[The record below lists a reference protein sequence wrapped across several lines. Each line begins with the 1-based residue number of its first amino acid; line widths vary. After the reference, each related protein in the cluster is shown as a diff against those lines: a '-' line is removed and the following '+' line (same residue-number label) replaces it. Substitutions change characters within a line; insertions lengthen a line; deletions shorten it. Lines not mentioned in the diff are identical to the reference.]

1 MPPGTPVPWSYFLI
15 RILFRIVL
23 KIFYGTIV
31 VEGVENIPPTG
42 HPCIVC
48 ANHTNS
54 LTDALI
60 LVTAIPSWRRN
71 MLHLTAKSTQ
81 FGKKTLTSWLIEA
94 AGTVPIQRRKDF
106 VEGTAD
112 NDAAMERMSETLE
125 IGDAV
130 CLFPEGG
137 SRYHPTI
144 APLKTGV
151 ARIVSTVL
159 SRNRNNVDFEISIL
173 TCSITYM
180 HRQHFRSDVL
190 VSFHPPLTFRPKD
203 NPELLE
209 PMNYDSIRFVTA
221 QMHQQIATGTFDAP
235 SWGHIRAAKM
245 ATPIYAP
252 LGTAMSLGDY
262 VRVTRT
268 FLEVF
273 KTGGLPSP
281 HTSSAGS
288 ATPQVGVEWKD
299 EDVVK
304 LKEDLEVSSYVTIN
318 QIFLYD
324 HPRQVYQSEL
334 HKMRI
339 RDDRVR
345 RPLSRPVIMYRMV
358 LRFIWVSFLL
368 SISLGGLALWLPVA
382 ATTFYAVHNFKK
394 SGPVWDTW
402 DEIAQYKLIY
412 GLVSGL
418 CVYAI
423 AVFLTFPIFPVTVV
437 AVPGLMWMSL
447 RWFEDA
453 VSAAR
458 AFVALWRLLRVN
470 PATLARL
477 RFTRADLHRRLM
489 HLAVRGLGLPANP
502 EEYFVYGGKDKG
514 RMIGRWA
521 SRAEYFSVR
530 RRRKRDWNE
539 TLRLYEQF
547 DYPPEDS

>member
-1 MPPGTPVPWSYFLI
+1 MPPETPVPWSYFLI

-31 VEGVENIPPTG
+31 VEGAENIPETG
-42 HPCIVC
+42 RPCIVC

-60 LVTAIPSWRRN
+60 LVTSIPSQRRN

-106 VEGTAD
+106 DEGVAN
-112 NDAAMERMSETLE
+112 NDAPLAKLTQTLE
-125 IGDAV
+125 MGGAV
-130 CLFPEGG
+130 CLFPEGA

-151 ARIVSTVL
+151 ARIVSTIL
-159 SRNRNNVDFEISIL
+159 SRNRDNADFEISIL

-190 VSFHPPLTFRPKD
+190 VSFHPPLNFRPKD

-209 PMNYDSIRFVTA
+209 PVDFDNIRHVTA
-221 QMHQQIATGTFDAP
+221 QMHRQIATGTFDAP
-235 SWGHIRAAKM
+235 SWNLIRAAKM
-245 ATPIYAP
+245 ATSIYAP
-252 LGTAMSLGDY
+252 LGTTMSLGDY

-268 FLEVF
+268 FLDLF
-273 KTGGLPSP
+273 KTANLPDQAQS
-281 HTSSAGS
+281 TDLAGQEDS
-288 ATPQVGVEWKD
+288 DQLKD
-299 EDVVK
+299 KDIVK
-304 LKEDLEVSSYVTIN
+304 LREDL
-318 QIFLYD
+318 
-324 HPRQVYQSEL
+324 RAYQSEL
-334 HKMRI
+334 YQLRI
-339 RDDRVR
+339 RDDRIR
-345 RPLSRPVIMYRMV
+345 RPLSRPVIVYRMM
-358 LRFIWVSFLL
+358 LRFYWASFLFF
-368 SISLGGLALWLPVA
+368 ISLGGLALWLPVA

-394 SGPVWDTW
+394 TGPVWDTW

-418 CVYAI
+418 CVYAAAI
-423 AVFLTFPIFPVTVV
+423 AVTFPIFPVTSVG
-437 AVPGLMWMSL
+437 VPVLMWMSL

-458 AFVALWRLLRVN
+458 ALVALGRLLRVT
-470 PATLARL
+470 PETLSHL
-477 RFTRADLHRRLM
+477 RDTRADLHRRVV
-489 HLAVRGLGLPANP
+489 HLAVDGLGLPADP
-502 EEYFVYGGKDKG
+502 ERHFVVYGEKDKG
-514 RMIGRWA
+514 RVVGRWA
-521 SRAEYFSVR
+521 NETNYFSVR

-547 DYPPEDS
+547 DEDS

>member
-1 MPPGTPVPWSYFLI
+1 MPPEPSVPSSYSLI

-31 VEGVENIPPTG
+31 VEGVENIPQTG
-42 HPCIVC
+42 RSCIVC

-54 LTDALI
+54 LTDALV
-60 LVTAIPSWRRN
+60 LVTAIPSKRRN

-94 AGTVPIQRRKDF
+94 AGTLPIQRRKDF
-106 VEGTAD
+106 AEGVAN
-112 NDAAMERMSETLE
+112 NDAAMRKLTQTLE
-125 IGDAV
+125 TGGAV
-130 CLFPEGG
+130 CLFPEGA

-151 ARIVSTVL
+151 ARLVSAML
-159 SRNRNNVDFEISIL
+159 SRNRHNADYEISIL

-190 VSFHPPLTFRPKD
+190 VTFHPPLTFRPKD

-209 PMNYDSIRFVTA
+209 PVNYDNIQLVTA
-221 QMHQQIATGTFDAP
+221 QMRRLIANGTFDAP
-235 SWGHIRAAKM
+235 SWDLIRAAKM

-268 FLEVF
+268 FLEAF
-273 KTGGLPSP
+273 KAGRLLPDPAPS
-281 HTSSAGS
+281 TDSTDQNVSE
-288 ATPQVGVEWKD
+288 QLKD
-299 EDVVK
+299 EDIVK
-304 LKEDLEVSSYVTIN
+304 LKEDLQAYQGE
-318 QIFLYD
+318 LY
-324 HPRQVYQSEL
+324 RL
-334 HKMRI
+334 RI
-339 RDDRVR
+339 RDDRIR
-345 RPLSRPVIMYRMV
+345 RPLSRPVIVYRMM
-358 LRFIWVSFLL
+358 LRLAWASFLFT
-368 SISLGGLALWLPVA
+368 ISLGGLALWFPVA
-382 ATTFYAVHNFKK
+382 ATTFYAVRNFKK
-394 SGPVWDTW
+394 TGPVWDTW

-418 CVYAI
+418 CVYAT
-423 AVFLTFPIFPVTVV
+423 AMLVTLPVVPVTSVV
-437 AVPGLMWMSL
+437 VPVLMWMSL

-458 AFVALWRLLRVN
+458 AFVALGRLLCVN
-470 PATLARL
+470 PMTLSRL
-477 RFTRADLHRRLM
+477 RVTRADLHRRVVD
-489 HLAVRGLGLPANP
+489 LAVHGLGLPDDP
-502 EEYFVYGGKDKG
+502 ERYFVEYGEKDKG
-514 RMIGRWA
+514 RVVGRWA
-521 SRAEYFSVR
+521 SKTNYFSVR

-539 TLRLYEQF
+539 TMRLYEQF

>member
-1 MPPGTPVPWSYFLI
+1 
-15 RILFRIVL
+15 VL

-31 VEGVENIPPTG
+31 VEGVENIPQTG
-42 HPCIVC
+42 RPCIVC

-106 VEGTAD
+106 VEGLAN
-112 NDAAMERMSETLE
+112 NDIVMEKMTQTLE
-125 IGDAV
+125 MGGAV

-151 ARIVSTVL
+151 ARIVSAIL

-190 VSFHPPLTFRPKD
+190 VTFHPPLTFRPKD

-209 PMNYDSIRFVTA
+209 PMNNDSIRLVTA
-221 QMHQQIATGTFDAP
+221 QMHRQIATGTFDAP
-235 SWGHIRAAKM
+235 TWGLIRAAKM

-262 VRVTRT
+262 VRVTRA

-273 KTGGLPSP
+273 KAGRLPSA

-288 ATPQVGVEWKD
+288 ASPEVGVEEKD
-299 EDVVK
+299 EDIVK
-304 LKEDLEVSSYVTIN
+304 LKEDLEA
-318 QIFLYD
+318 
-324 HPRQVYQSEL
+324 YQSKL
-334 HKMRI
+334 HKLRI
-339 RDDRVR
+339 RDDRIR
-345 RPLSRPVIMYRMV
+345 RPLSRPVILYRLV

-368 SISLGGLALWLPVA
+368 SISLGGLTLWLPVA
-382 ATTFYAVHNFKK
+382 ATTFYAVRNFKK
-394 SGPVWDTW
+394 TGPVWDTW

-418 CVYAI
+418 LVYAATI
-423 AVFLTFPIFPVTVV
+423 LLTFPIFPITVV
-437 AVPGLMWMSL
+437 VVPLLMWMSL

-458 AFVALWRLLRVN
+458 ALAALGRLLRVN

-477 RFTRADLHRRLM
+477 RTTRADLQGRLM
-489 HLAVRGLGLPANP
+489 HLAVHGLGLPPNP
-502 EEYFVYGGKDKG
+502 EEYFGSYGDKDKD
-514 RMIGRWA
+514 RLIGRWA
-521 SRAEYFSVR
+521 SKAEYFSVR

-539 TLRLYEQF
+539 TLRLYEQI

>member
-1 MPPGTPVPWSYFLI
+1 MPIEPPVPWSYVLI

-31 VEGVENIPPTG
+31 VEGVENIPQTG
-42 HPCIVC
+42 RPCIVC

-54 LTDALI
+54 LTDALV
-60 LVTAIPSWRRN
+60 LVTSIPSKRRN
-71 MLHLTAKSTQ
+71 MLHLTAKSSQ

-106 VEGTAD
+106 AEGVAN
-112 NDAAMERMSETLE
+112 NDAAMAKLRQTLE
-125 IGDAV
+125 MGDAV
-130 CLFPEGG
+130 CLFPEGA

-144 APLKTGV
+144 APLKSGV
-151 ARIVSTVL
+151 ARLVSAML
-159 SRNRNNVDFEISIL
+159 SRNRNNADFEISIL

-190 VSFHPPLTFRPKD
+190 VTFHPPLNFRPKD
-203 NPELLE
+203 NTELLE
-209 PMNYDSIRFVTA
+209 PVNFDNILNVTA
-221 QMHQQIATGTFDAP
+221 HMHRQIANGTFDAP
-235 SWGHIRAAKM
+235 SWDLIRAAKM

-268 FLEVF
+268 FLEAF
-273 KTGGLPSP
+273 KVGRLLSTDL
-281 HTSSAGS
+281 AGQE
-288 ATPQVGVEWKD
+288 AGDRPKNENDQ
-299 EDVVK
+299 
-304 LKEDLEVSSYVTIN
+304 LREDL
-318 QIFLYD
+318 QA
-324 HPRQVYQSEL
+324 YQSEL
-334 HKMRI
+334 YQLRI
-339 RDDRVR
+339 RDDRIR

-358 LRFIWVSFLL
+358 LRLCWASFLL
-368 SISLGGLALWLPVA
+368 TISLGGLALWLPVA

-394 SGPVWDTW
+394 TGPIWDTW
-402 DEIAQYKLIY
+402 DEIAQYKLVY

-418 CVYAI
+418 LVYTAAI
-423 AVFLTFPIFPVTVV
+423 FVTLPIFPITSV
-437 AVPGLMWMSL
+437 AVPVLMWMSL

-458 AFVALWRLLRVN
+458 AFVALGRLLFVD
-470 PATLARL
+470 PATLSRL
-477 RFTRADLHRRLM
+477 RTTRADLHGRVVN
-489 HLAVRGLGLPANP
+489 LAVQGLGLPDDP
-502 EEYFVYGGKDKG
+502 ERYFVMYRGEDKG
-514 RMIGRWA
+514 RVVGGWA
-521 SRAEYFSVR
+521 SNTNYFSVR

>member
-1 MPPGTPVPWSYFLI
+1 MPPESPVPWTYFLI

-31 VEGVENIPPTG
+31 VEGVENIPQTG
-42 HPCIVC
+42 RPCIVC

-54 LTDALI
+54 LTDALV
-60 LVTAIPSWRRN
+60 LVTAIPSKKRN

-106 VEGTAD
+106 AEGTAN
-112 NDAAMERMSETLE
+112 NDACMAKLTRTLE
-125 IGDAV
+125 MGGAV
-130 CLFPEGG
+130 CLFPEGA

-151 ARIVSTVL
+151 ARIVSTIL
-159 SRNRNNVDFEISIL
+159 SRNRNDIDFEISIL

-190 VSFHPPLTFRPKD
+190 VTFHPPFTFRPKD

-209 PMNYDSIRFVTA
+209 PVNYDNIRLVTT
-221 QMHQQIATGTFDAP
+221 QMHRQIAVGTFDAP
-235 SWGHIRAAKM
+235 SWSLIRAAKM

-262 VRVTRT
+262 VRVTRA
-268 FLEVF
+268 FLEAF
-273 KTGGLPSP
+273 KAGHLFPDP
-281 HTSSAGS
+281 TSSTGPCS
-288 ATPQVGVEWKD
+288 SEVSTQLKD
-299 EDVVK
+299 EDIIR
-304 LKEDLEVSSYVTIN
+304 LKENL
-318 QIFLYD
+318 QA
-324 HPRQVYQSEL
+324 YQSEL
-334 HKMRI
+334 HRLRI
-339 RDDRVR
+339 RDDRIR
-345 RPLSRPVIMYRMV
+345 RPLSRPVIVYRMV
-358 LRFIWVSFLL
+358 LRLFWASFLL
-368 SISLGGLALWLPVA
+368 FISLGGLVLWLPIA

-394 SGPVWDTW
+394 TGPVWDTW

-418 CVYAI
+418 CVYAT
-423 AVFLTFPIFPVTVV
+423 ALFLTLHIFPVTVV
-437 AVPGLMWMSL
+437 AVPVLMWMSL

-458 AFVALWRLLRVN
+458 ALVALGRLLRVN
-470 PATLARL
+470 PATLSRL
-477 RFTRADLHRRLM
+477 RVTRADLHRRVI
-489 HLAVRGLGLPANP
+489 HLAVLGLGLPPDP
-502 EEYFVYGGKDKG
+502 ERYFALDGRKDEG
-514 RMIGRWA
+514 QVIGRWA
-521 SRAEYFSVR
+521 SKAGYFSLR
-530 RRRKRDWNE
+530 QRRKRDWNE

-547 DYPPEDS
+547 DYPSSEDS

>member
-23 KIFYGTIV
+23 KIFYGTVV
-31 VEGVENIPPTG
+31 VEGVENIPQTG
-42 HPCIVC
+42 RPCIVC

-60 LVTAIPSWRRN
+60 LVTAIPSRRRN

-106 VEGTAD
+106 VEGMTN
-112 NDAAMERMSETLE
+112 NDTAMEKMSQTLE
-125 IGDAV
+125 MGGAV

-151 ARIVSTVL
+151 ARIVSAML
-159 SRNRNNVDFEISIL
+159 SRNRNDANFEISIL

-190 VSFHPPLTFRPKD
+190 VTFHPPLTFRPKD
-203 NPELLE
+203 NPELIE
-209 PMNYDSIRFVTA
+209 PMNYDSIRLVTA
-221 QMHQQIATGTFDAP
+221 QMYRQIATGTFDAP
-235 SWGHIRAAKM
+235 SWDLIRAAKM

-273 KTGGLPSP
+273 KAGRLPSAF
-281 HTSSAGS
+281 SFSAGS
-288 ATPQVGVEWKD
+288 ASPEDGVEDKD
-299 EDVVK
+299 EDIVK
-304 LKEDLEVSSYVTIN
+304 LKEDL
-318 QIFLYD
+318 QA
-324 HPRQVYQSEL
+324 YQSEL
-334 HKMRI
+334 HQLRI
-339 RDDRVR
+339 RDDRIR
-345 RPLSRPVIMYRMV
+345 RPLSRPVIVYRMV

-368 SISLGGLALWLPVA
+368 FISLGGLTLWLPVA

-394 SGPVWDTW
+394 TGPVWDTW

-418 CVYAI
+418 FVYAVTI
-423 AVFLTFPIFPVTVV
+423 LLTFPIFPVTVV

-458 AFVALWRLLRVN
+458 ALVALGRLLRVN
-470 PATLARL
+470 PVTLTRL
-477 RFTRADLHRRLM
+477 RAARADLHRRLT
-489 HLAVRGLGLPANP
+489 HLAVHGLGLPANP
-502 EEYFVYGGKDKG
+502 EGYFGGKDKG
-514 RMIGRWA
+514 RVIGYWA